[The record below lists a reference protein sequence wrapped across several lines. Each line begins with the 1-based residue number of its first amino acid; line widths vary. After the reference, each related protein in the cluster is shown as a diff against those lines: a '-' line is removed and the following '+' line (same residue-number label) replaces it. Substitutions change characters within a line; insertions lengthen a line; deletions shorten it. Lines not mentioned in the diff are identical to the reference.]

1 MLKHDQ
7 QYIKQQNKQWV
18 YELIKEQEPITK
30 PNLVKQTKMSPTSI
44 GRIVSDL
51 VEQSLIIEAPSEST
65 GVGRNAVRLEINR
78 NTLWSIGVELDMDTI
93 RIGLI
98 NLKGELCKTKETA
111 FQVRG
116 EAVNA
121 LNKVAAFIEELLVEE
136 NLNKQNILGIGIGVP
151 GLIHKDE
158 GIVVHSDQL
167 LWENVD
173 VGAYVEAQTGLDV
186 FVDNELKMQVM
197 AEQHKRDVE
206 KDPTMVL
213 VGIGSGV
220 GSAVVIN
227 GDIYRGQSNRA
238 GEIGHTIVNPHG
250 NMCKCGRMG
259 CLATYVSEKSLLQQA
274 QNGLNTETM
283 EELSTYYKQ
292 GNPLA
297 RSIIDQA
304 TMYIAI
310 AIGNVCST
318 FDPKTIVLSGQFFSY
333 LPEARQTVEEKI
345 LATIPHQTPFNLVH
359 STLGSEGVIQGAGIV
374 SGAYFLKQKQ
384 LDC

>member
-333 LPEARQTVEEKI
+333 LPEARQTVEENSSDDSSPDSVQFSS
-345 LATIPHQTPFNLVH
+345 LNSWF
-359 STLGSEGVIQGAGIV
+359 
-374 SGAYFLKQKQ
+374 
-384 LDC
+384 